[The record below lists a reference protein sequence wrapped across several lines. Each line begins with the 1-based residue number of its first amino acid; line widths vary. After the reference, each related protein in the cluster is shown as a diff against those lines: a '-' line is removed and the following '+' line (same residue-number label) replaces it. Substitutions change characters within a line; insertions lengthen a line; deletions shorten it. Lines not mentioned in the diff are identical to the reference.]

1 MKNPPNPCNKNNDTS
16 PCPLSPHAAD
26 TVKKLAESIDDLT
39 SAAAKMAANDTCP
52 DFLQQRAW
60 QRAERVGHALDALL
74 NSWEAAHC
82 PALCVDCQWQHIER
96 ALAIINTLTPCNQW
110 FSPELWE
117 FLSQNSDAPPEA

>member
-1 MKNPPNPCNKNNDTS
+1 MKNPPNPCNKNNHT
-16 PCPLSPHAAD
+16 CPLSPQAAD

-52 DFLQQRAW
+52 EFLQMKAW
-60 QRAERVGHALDALL
+60 QRAERVGHALDNLL
-74 NSWEAAHC
+74 DSWEDGHC
-82 PALCVDCQWQHIER
+82 PALSIDCEWQHIER

-117 FLSQNSDAPPEA
+117 YLSKNSDE